1 LKERKQAV
9 GASTIMELTQ
19 YAAPTLLGL
28 AARAAH
34 HQRFFNVVS
43 TNVPGPQ
50 VPLYCMGARMV
61 EAYPMVPLS
70 RNLGLGIAILSYCGA
85 LHLGLLADRDTFPDL
100 DVLASG
106 IEDAFAELRKAA
118 DDVAEDDDDV
128 VEAPEE
134 PDAVRQ

>member
-1 LKERKQAV
+1 
-9 GASTIMELTQ
+9 MELTQ

-43 TNVPGPQ
+43 TIVPGPQ

-70 RNLGLGIAILSYCGA
+70 RNLGIGIASLSYCGA
-85 LHLGLLADRDTFPDL
+85 LHLGLLGDRDTIPDL

-118 DDVAEDDDDV
+118 DGVADDMVDVPSASEESLD
-128 VEAPEE
+128 AP
-134 PDAVRQ
+134 R